1 MAKADRDGE
10 STAGSAR
17 VIAAVENRAVN
28 EPTAAELLEQAAAL
42 LEKRTER
49 VKRSRSLA
57 AEARRLAE
65 KAAAL

>member
-1 MAKADRDGE
+1 MAKTLSDGE
-10 STAGSAR
+10 ITASAE
-17 VIAAVENRAVN
+17 ANTAVEKRIAK

-42 LEKRTER
+42 LERRTER

-65 KAAAL
+65 KASAL

>member
-10 STAGSAR
+10 ITASAEAN
-17 VIAAVENRAVN
+17 AAVEKRIAK
-28 EPTAAELLEQAAAL
+28 EPTAAELLEQAAVL
-42 LEKRTER
+42 LERRTER